1 MRPKIKDQL
10 AWNQAELLM
19 QPALIRVLDNIRKKL
34 ENSRWTGTYQTI
46 QIPYPGYRLDLEC
59 DSQTI
64 GIDIWELCYH
74 VCFKDYEQ
82 AHGSVE
88 SRDVEID

>member
-1 MRPKIKDQL
+1 
-10 AWNQAELLM
+10 
-19 QPALIRVLDNIRKKL
+19 
-34 ENSRWTGTYQTI
+34 
-46 QIPYPGYRLDLEC
+46 YPGYRLDLEC

-88 SRDVEID
+88 SRDVEIDTHLFNEMGEVDWSRLEEKTQRIIDRLFENLPREPSASPQGSEP